1 MGAVDPLA
9 VGDELLRRKAD
20 GTERVIARY
29 LAVTNPDGTV
39 TNRWV
44 MARNLPRDLARYY
57 FTLYQQ
63 AAARVAAA
71 GG

>member
-1 MGAVDPLA
+1 
-9 VGDELLRRKAD
+9 
-20 GTERVIARY
+20 
-29 LAVTNPDGTV
+29 VTNPDGTV

-44 MARNLPRDLARYY
+44 ISRNLPRALAQYY
-57 FTLYQQ
+57 FGLFQQ